1 MKRLEIKIIVDINE
15 NQTDAGEVRRRLDTE
30 IDDIID
36 GVVKRVD
43 LIDEIEI

>member
-1 MKRLEIKIIVDINE
+1 MKIIELRLFVEINE
-15 NQTDAGEVRRRLDTE
+15 NETTAGEVRRKLDAE

-43 LIDEIEI
+43 LIDEQSV